1 MRTDVLII
9 NPGGGGKG
17 WSDIIPGMGVVIIL
31 GVGWS
36 LFPEWWSLFTG
47 GEGGVK
53 FLYVYLGVGWWSLLR
68 GGG

>member
-17 WSDIIPGMGVVIIL
+17 WSDIIPGIGVVIIL

-53 FLYVYLGVGWWSLLR
+53 FLYV
-68 GGG
+68 